1 MKWRSTLRFDENT
14 DMNLLGVA
22 ERSLAAVVGHQ
33 PQIVILEKRISQG
46 ISTATIENN
55 KNKEQCQTL
64 QNQLDATDKSISG
77 MKSELEHAFQLDRK
91 KLVANVDECHRKLNS
106 KMAELDMRMQDNL
119 AANKTDINKK
129 VMATQNRISAET
141 GRLKKEI
148 EDFDQKA
155 SQKITKTFED
165 FVERLDIMKIFLLDD
180 SEKKRSVM
188 ITALLKDFQTFQFDA
203 KNQFSC
209 LDLSVDQLQQSH
221 SKLALSGPGKFLCV
235 KLFYN

>member
-1 MKWRSTLRFDENT
+1 M
-14 DMNLLGVA
+14 A
-22 ERSLAAVVGHQ
+22 ERSLAAVAGHQ

-77 MKSELEHAFQLDRK
+77 IKSELEHAFQLDRR
-91 KLVANVDECHRKLNS
+91 KLVADVDECHRKLNS

-119 AANKTDINKK
+119 AANKIDVTKK

-141 GRLKKEI
+141 GRLQKEI
-148 EDFDQKA
+148 EDYDLKA
-155 SQKITKTFED
+155 SKKITKTFED
-165 FVERLDIMKIFLLDD
+165 IVERLDSMKIFLLND

-188 ITALLKDFQTFQFDA
+188 MTVLLKDFQTFQLDV

-209 LDLSVDQLQQSH
+209 LDLSVNQLQQSH
-221 SKLALSGPGKFLCV
+221 SKIALSGPGKFL
-235 KLFYN
+235 

>member
-1 MKWRSTLRFDENT
+1 M
-14 DMNLLGVA
+14 A
-22 ERSLAAVVGHQ
+22 ERSLAAVAGHQ

-77 MKSELEHAFQLDRK
+77 IKSELEHAFQLDRR
-91 KLVANVDECHRKLNS
+91 KLVADVDECHRKLNS

-119 AANKTDINKK
+119 AANKIDVTKK

-141 GRLKKEI
+141 GRLQKEI
-148 EDFDQKA
+148 EDYDLKA
-155 SQKITKTFED
+155 SKKITKTFED
-165 FVERLDIMKIFLLDD
+165 IVERLDSMKIFLLDD

-188 ITALLKDFQTFQFDA
+188 MTALLKDFQTFQLDV

-209 LDLSVDQLQQSH
+209 LDLSVNQLQQSH
-221 SKLALSGPGKFLCV
+221 SKIALSGPGKFL
-235 KLFYN
+235 

>member
-1 MKWRSTLRFDENT
+1 M
-14 DMNLLGVA
+14 A
-22 ERSLAAVVGHQ
+22 ERSLAAVAGHQ

-77 MKSELEHAFQLDRK
+77 IKSELEHAFQLDRR
-91 KLVANVDECHRKLNS
+91 KLVADVDECHRKLNS

-119 AANKTDINKK
+119 AANKIDVTKK

-141 GRLKKEI
+141 GRLQKEI
-148 EDFDQKA
+148 EDYDLKA
-155 SQKITKTFED
+155 SKKITKTFED
-165 FVERLDIMKIFLLDD
+165 IVGRLDSMKIFLLND

-188 ITALLKDFQTFQFDA
+188 MTVLLKDFQTFQLDV

-209 LDLSVDQLQQSH
+209 LDLSVNQLQQSH
-221 SKLALSGPGKFLCV
+221 SKIALSGPGKFL
-235 KLFYN
+235 